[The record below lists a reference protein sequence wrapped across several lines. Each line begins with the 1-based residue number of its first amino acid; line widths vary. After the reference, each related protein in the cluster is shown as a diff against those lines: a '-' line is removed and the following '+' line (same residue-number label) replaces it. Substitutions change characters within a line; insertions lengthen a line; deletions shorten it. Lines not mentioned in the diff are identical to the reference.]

1 MFKTSKALLVSR
13 SSLTQRLAI
22 TFFFLFASL
31 CGLSAW
37 ADEFKMNCDVQGTIP
52 AMPDKSIAP
61 ARVSLLIQTLGNNIF
76 IQIVGANPYDMK
88 VSTLATKV
96 MSGTNLTNPKHLG
109 VKAKNKDTGQESQ
122 LIIDQKTVTLTGYND
137 IEVQK
142 QIVRLVING
151 QCILPN

>member
-1 MFKTSKALLVSR
+1 M
-13 SSLTQRLAI
+13 
-22 TFFFLFASL
+22 
-31 CGLSAW
+31 
-37 ADEFKMNCDVQGTIP
+37 
-52 AMPDKSIAP
+52 
-61 ARVSLLIQTLGNNIF
+61 
-76 IQIVGANPYDMK
+76 GANPYDMK